1 MKFGKWLVA
10 VVMACAMVACGDD
23 DDPNDPGNSVP
34 DPEGTVLL
42 SMRNWNNGR
51 TYLEVDNGDMWIDVG
66 DNFNGDSGRFSFVN
80 LGKMKGLGNVTKIPT
95 SGWAE
100 KVAVTPG
107 CGYIAQVSDMRG
119 VQYIRIYVV
128 DYIISAETTNG
139 IIGANIK
146 YQYPFIPEEALLL
159 NNSSVR
165 LDTKAGSSA
174 TVDIKRYAAYDISV
188 SSDWLKATKGEKNIT
203 ITALTEAPANANAE
217 DRIAHVYISDKT
229 GYPNAVEVRQKSGNL
244 QFEDF
249 GGQVELAG
257 TAGSSKTIKI
267 EYYLPYEL
275 WSGWGYDNVLKVT
288 TNEKEITFTAL
299 MDNQNISSQEL
310 ANIQVV
316 DAAGYYR
323 YIKVVQKPGKQ

>member
-51 TYLEVDNGDMWIDVG
+51 TYLEVNKLGMWIDGG
-66 DNFNGDSGRFSFVN
+66 DNFEGESGYFSIVN

-107 CGYIAQVSDMRG
+107 CGYIARVSNTPWG

-128 DYIISAETTNG
+128 DYIISAEITNG

-146 YQYPFIPEEALLL
+146 YQYPFTPEGVLSLESYNVTLEAT
-159 NNSSVR
+159 S
-165 LDTKAGSSA
+165 GSSQ
-174 TVDIKRYAAYDISV
+174 TVKINHYAPYTVTDV
-188 SSDWLKATKGEKNIT
+188 PDWLKVTNGEKEIVF
-203 ITALTEAPANANAE
+203 TALSDNPAYSYKFNE
-217 DRIAHVYISDKT
+217 RGSTIKVTDKT
-229 GYPNAVEVRQKSGNL
+229 GFPTY
-244 QFEDF
+244 
-249 GGQVELAG
+249 
-257 TAGSSKTIKI
+257 
-267 EYYLPYEL
+267 
-275 WSGWGYDNVLKVT
+275 
-288 TNEKEITFTAL
+288 
-299 MDNQNISSQEL
+299 IS
-310 ANIQVV
+310 V
-316 DAAGYYR
+316 Y
-323 YIKVVQKPGKQ
+323 QKPSEY

>member
-10 VVMACAMVACGDD
+10 VVMACAIVACGDD

-66 DNFNGDSGRFSFVN
+66 DNFNGDSGCFSFVN

-107 CGYIAQVSDMRG
+107 CGYIARSHDAFKNE
-119 VQYIRIYVV
+119 YIRIYVV

-146 YQYPFIPEEALLL
+146 YQYPFTPEGVLSIENYWVTLEAT
-159 NNSSVR
+159 S
-165 LDTKAGSSA
+165 GSSQ
-174 TVDIKRYAAYDISV
+174 TVKINHYAPYTVTDIP
-188 SSDWLKATKGEKNIT
+188 DWLKVTNGEKEIVF
-203 ITALTEAPANANAE
+203 TALSDNPANSSYFNKRE
-217 DRIAHVYISDKT
+217 NMIKVTDKT
-229 GYPNAVEVRQKSGNL
+229 GFP
-244 QFEDF
+244 
-249 GGQVELAG
+249 
-257 TAGSSKTIKI
+257 T
-267 EYYLPYEL
+267 
-275 WSGWGYDNVLKVT
+275 
-288 TNEKEITFTAL
+288 
-299 MDNQNISSQEL
+299 
-310 ANIQVV
+310 
-316 DAAGYYR
+316 
-323 YIKVVQKPGKQ
+323 YIHVYQKPSEY

>member
-10 VVMACAMVACGDD
+10 VVMACAIVACGDD

-51 TYLEVDNGDMWIDVG
+51 TYLEVNDGDMWIDVG

-107 CGYIAQVSDMRG
+107 CGYIARVQGMRG
-119 VQYIRIYVV
+119 GAGYVRIYVV

-146 YQYPFIPEEALLL
+146 YQYPFTPEGVLSLESYNVTLGGA
-159 NNSSVR
+159 S
-165 LDTKAGSSA
+165 GSSQS
-174 TVDIKRYAAYDISV
+174 IKIDRYAPYTVTAV
-188 SSDWLKATKGEKNIT
+188 PDWLKVTNGEKEIVF
-203 ITALTEAPANANAE
+203 TALSDNPAHIFSFNE
-217 DRIAHVYISDKT
+217 RVSDIKVTDKT
-229 GYPNAVEVRQKSGNL
+229 GFPMDVVVYQEPS
-244 QFEDF
+244 
-249 GGQVELAG
+249 
-257 TAGSSKTIKI
+257 
-267 EYYLPYEL
+267 EY
-275 WSGWGYDNVLKVT
+275 
-288 TNEKEITFTAL
+288 
-299 MDNQNISSQEL
+299 
-310 ANIQVV
+310 
-316 DAAGYYR
+316 
-323 YIKVVQKPGKQ
+323 